1 MKLLSG
7 YLRQIYEFLIFSYL
21 YVVWGS
27 GDFRYLCRYQQGIGE
42 SLGPPRVTGLSH
54 PYTPPAR
61 KKLTPGP
68 LEDQQALW
76 MTEQS
81 LQPQDVYFYLNTLV
95 PIILHEVPLPF
106 HIKIRRL
113 FHENEIL
120 VLSTRTSTSLSF
132 THHLVQRSLASSFSH
147 WNLELFFLAIFF

>member
-7 YLRQIYEFLIFSYL
+7 YLRKIYNFLIFSYL
-21 YVVWGS
+21 YVVWGV
-27 GDFRYLCRYQQGIGE
+27 GGFRYMCRYQQGIGQ
-42 SLGPPRVTGLSH
+42 SLGPPGVTGIYH
-54 PYTPPAR
+54 PCTPPACR
-61 KKLTPGP
+61 KLTSGP
-68 LEDQQALW
+68 LEDQQVLW

-95 PIILHEVPLPF
+95 PRILHEVPLPF

-120 VLSTRTSTSLSF
+120 VLSTRTSTSLTF
-132 THHLVQRSLASSFSH
+132 THHLVQRSLASSFSL
-147 WNLELFFLAIFF
+147 WNLELFF